1 MELTSAVRSVSYKSD
16 MNKCNG
22 NLPKSNESENPSGGG
37 NKVYIINIWKSK
49 IQIDMLISFYIN
61 DYNAI
66 LFYIIRHRSFYVA
79 MEIKMESKEEAETM
93 VMTKKN
99 LQEAMEVQRYL
110 SDHWLQS
117 SKLLMLN
124 RL

>member
-22 NLPKSNESENPSGGG
+22 NLPKSNESENTPGGG
-37 NKVYIINIWKSK
+37 NKVNIINISNSK
-49 IQIDMLISFYIN
+49 ILFITLVFTLMVILYT
-61 DYNAI
+61 

-79 MEIKMESKEEAETM
+79 MEIKMELKVEAETM

-99 LQEAMEVQRYL
+99 LQGAMEVQRYL
-110 SDHWLQS
+110 SDH
-117 SKLLMLN
+117 
-124 RL
+124 

>member
-1 MELTSAVRSVSYKSD
+1 MVISY
-16 MNKCNG
+16 N
-22 NLPKSNESENPSGGG
+22 
-37 NKVYIINIWKSK
+37 
-49 IQIDMLISFYIN
+49 
-61 DYNAI
+61 
-66 LFYIIRHRSFYVA
+66 LFYIIRHRSFYAA
-79 MEIKMESKEEAETM
+79 MEIKMELKVEAETM

-99 LQEAMEVQRYL
+99 LQGAMEVQRYL

>member
-1 MELTSAVRSVSYKSD
+1 M
-16 MNKCNG
+16 
-22 NLPKSNESENPSGGG
+22 
-37 NKVYIINIWKSK
+37 NIWKSK
-49 IQIDMLISFYIN
+49 IQIDMLIYKPSVFTLMIIKQY
-61 DYNAI
+61 Y
-66 LFYIIRHRSFYVA
+66 FYIIRHQSFYVV
-79 MEIKMESKEEAETM
+79 MEIKMQPKEEAETM
-93 VMTKKN
+93 AMTKKN